1 MIIIT
6 LCDHDLSKA
15 EGYCT
20 LHCELKERNKI
31 TVMMMMMMMMIII
44 IIIIIVSTTQQ
55 LEVETGSIIINN
67 TSKQYTTLY
76 QHTKYWHKNNT

>member
-1 MIIIT
+1 MIMIT

-15 EGYCT
+15 QGYCT

-31 TVMMMMMMMMIII
+31 TVMMMMMMIII
-44 IIIIIVSTTQQ
+44 ITITIIISRTQQ
-55 LEVETGSIIINN
+55 LEVETASIIINN
-67 TSKQYTTLY
+67 TSKQYATLY